1 MVILVGNC
9 KNIHSKT
16 RRMWWFQAKSSMLVF
31 FMICTVLQCICPI
44 ALSLLAINPRHL
56 LLNRSMGSI
65 SRAAAFLSS
74 HHVRIDTRLKL
85 KNKHNNNNGDDF
97 ASYNGGYEEDN
108 DNMGQELARK
118 FYEEVEY
125 RQSQPPSSSS
135 ISELEDNIIKDTT
148 TNEEKYD
155 GTPNTIRTVRIQ
167 ANRNTDKSTSNS
179 RRLFTNQPVTASS
192 AASTSPLSDILS
204 FFSISPPAPQSAGL
218 FSGRGTT
225 VYGRRSIQAEIQLL
239 ETTLKNQEEAEKR
252 KKNGIII
259 RTPEQLEDVLRATLV
274 SLILLSAAYMT
285 VESGGGMEVLSVD
298 HVAGLLNDVNEGL
311 SSVMIS
317 VGDGEVFMG
326 EEAAWLMKESSELA
340 AAAVEV
346 VKSIEAS
353 LVLL

>member
-1 MVILVGNC
+1 
-9 KNIHSKT
+9 
-16 RRMWWFQAKSSMLVF
+16 MWWFQAKSSMLVF
-31 FMICTVLQCICPI
+31 CMICTVLQCICPI
-44 ALSLLAINPRHL
+44 ALSLAINPRHL
-56 LLNRSMGSI
+56 LLNRSSGSI

-85 KNKHNNNNGDDF
+85 KNKQNNNNNADGDDF

-148 TNEEKYD
+148 TN
-155 GTPNTIRTVRIQ
+155 TIRTVRIQ

-179 RRLFTNQPVTASS
+179 RRLFTNQPVTASA
-192 AASTSPLSDILS
+192 AASSSPLSDILS

>member
-1 MVILVGNC
+1 
-9 KNIHSKT
+9 
-16 RRMWWFQAKSSMLVF
+16 
-31 FMICTVLQCICPI
+31 
-44 ALSLLAINPRHL
+44 
-56 LLNRSMGSI
+56 MGSI

-85 KNKHNNNNGDDF
+85 KNKQNNNNADGDDF
-97 ASYNGGYEEDN
+97 ASYNGGGYEDDN

-125 RQSQPPSSSS
+125 RQSQPPPP
-135 ISELEDNIIKDTT
+135 ELKDNIIKDTT
-148 TNEEKYD
+148 T
-155 GTPNTIRTVRIQ
+155 NTIRTVRIQ

-179 RRLFTNQPVTASS
+179 RRLFTNQPVTAS
-192 AASTSPLSDILS
+192 AASSSSPLSDILS

-218 FSGRGTT
+218 FSGGGTT
-225 VYGRRSIQAEIQLL
+225 VYGRRSIQAEIQVL
-239 ETTLKNQEEAEKR
+239 ETTLKNQEDAEKR

-274 SLILLSAAYMT
+274 SLILLSAAYIT

-298 HVAGLLNDVNEGL
+298 HVAGLLNDVTEGL

>member
-1 MVILVGNC
+1 M
-9 KNIHSKT
+9 
-16 RRMWWFQAKSSMLVF
+16 
-31 FMICTVLQCICPI
+31 
-44 ALSLLAINPRHL
+44 ALSLAINPRHL
-56 LLNRSMGSI
+56 LLNRSSGSI

-85 KNKHNNNNGDDF
+85 KNKQNNNNADGDDF
-97 ASYNGGYEEDN
+97 ASYNGGGYEDDN

-125 RQSQPPSSSS
+125 RQSQPPLPSSSS

-148 TNEEKYD
+148 T
-155 GTPNTIRTVRIQ
+155 NTIRTVRIQ

-179 RRLFTNQPVTASS
+179 RRLFTNQPVTAS
-192 AASTSPLSDILS
+192 AASSSSPLSDILS

-218 FSGRGTT
+218 FSGGGTT
-225 VYGRRSIQAEIQLL
+225 VYGRRSIQAEIQVL
-239 ETTLKNQEEAEKR
+239 ETTLKNQEDAEKR

-274 SLILLSAAYMT
+274 SLILLSAAYIT

-298 HVAGLLNDVNEGL
+298 HVAGLLNDVTEGL

>member
-1 MVILVGNC
+1 
-9 KNIHSKT
+9 
-16 RRMWWFQAKSSMLVF
+16 
-31 FMICTVLQCICPI
+31 
-44 ALSLLAINPRHL
+44 
-56 LLNRSMGSI
+56 MGSI

-85 KNKHNNNNGDDF
+85 ENKQNNNNNADGDDF

-135 ISELEDNIIKDTT
+135 ISDLEDNIIKDTT
-148 TNEEKYD
+148 T
-155 GTPNTIRTVRIQ
+155 NTIRTVRIQ

-179 RRLFTNQPVTASS
+179 RRLFTNQPVTAS
-192 AASTSPLSDILS
+192 AASSSSPLSDILS

-218 FSGRGTT
+218 FSGTGTK
-225 VYGRRSIQAEIQLL
+225 VYSSGRSIQAEIQLL